1 MFFVLLPILLLYFT
15 FLVLPIGAG
24 FVMSFFDYNPLR
36 TNNDFVGLAN
46 FARLTND
53 PVFFKALRNTLYF
66 VFATVPLNI
75 IITLIIAQLI
85 SSLDWS
91 KLRASFRV
99 LFFMPCIAPLVA
111 SSMVWKQLYNV
122 RYGIINSM
130 LEGLFNIQPINWL
143 GTQSL
148 VIPSVILFTL
158 WADMGYN
165 VIIFSAGMDGIPSD
179 FYEAANID
187 GAGPISRFFNIT
199 LPLLGRTFSFVIA
212 MTFISHFQ
220 MFAQFQVLATKG
232 GPNNAGTVLTYLIYK
247 TAFQNKNM
255 GYASAI
261 AITLFLLIM
270 IFTIVQQR
278 VNRVD
283 WGY

>member
-1 MFFVLLPILLLYFT
+1 MLLPILLLYFT

-24 FVMSFFDYNPLR
+24 FVMSFFDYNPLQAQ
-36 TNNDFVGLAN
+36 NDFVGMAN
-46 FARLTND
+46 FSKLLDD
-53 PVFFKALRNTLYF
+53 PIFFKALRNTLYF
-66 VFATVPLNI
+66 VFGTVPLNI

-85 SSLDWS
+85 SSLQWS

-111 SSMVWKQLYNV
+111 SSMVWKQMYNV
-122 RYGIINSM
+122 RYGVINSL
-130 LEGLFNIQPINWL
+130 LERFLSIQPINWL

-165 VIIFSAGMDGIPSD
+165 IIIFSAGMDGIPHD
-179 FYEAANID
+179 FYEAAEID
-187 GAGPISRFFNIT
+187 GAGPITRFFNIT
-199 LPLLGRTFSFVIA
+199 LPLLGRTLSFVIA

-232 GPNNAGTVLTYLIYK
+232 GPNNSGTVLTYLIYK
-247 TAFQNKNM
+247 IAFQNKNM

-261 AITLFLLIM
+261 AIALFLLIM
-270 IFTIVQQR
+270 VFTIVQQR
-278 VNRVD
+278 INRVD